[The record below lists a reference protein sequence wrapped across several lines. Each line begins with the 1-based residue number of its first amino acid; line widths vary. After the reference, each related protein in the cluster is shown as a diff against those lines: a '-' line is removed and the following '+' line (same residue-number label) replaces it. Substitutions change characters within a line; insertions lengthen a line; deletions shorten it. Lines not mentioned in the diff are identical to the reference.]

1 MSSKNNIRRHM
12 SALALALLACP
23 ILTAGSAMEV
33 EEPAQPESPPT
44 PARPEPKTG
53 QIPDWAAPIRG
64 AAAFVSVEPY
74 EPPKMAYDPPRAR
87 RRSKRGQ
94 RSAVRKGWMR

>member
-1 MSSKNNIRRHM
+1 MRINTRRHM
-12 SALALALLACP
+12 SALALALLSFP
-23 ILTAGSAMEV
+23 IWTAGSAMEM

-44 PARPEPKTG
+44 PARPEPKTAG
-53 QIPDWAAPIRG
+53 QLPDWAAPIRG
-64 AAAFVSVEPY
+64 AAAFFSVEPY

-94 RSAVRKGWMR
+94 RSAGRKGWMR

>member
-1 MSSKNNIRRHM
+1 MNNKNMRRHM

-33 EEPAQPESPPT
+33 EEPAQPERQPT
-44 PARPEPKTG
+44 PARPEPKTPG
-53 QIPDWAAPIRG
+53 QQPDWAAPIRG
-64 AAAFVSVEPY
+64 CAASVSVEPY

-94 RSAVRKGWMR
+94 RNAGRKGWMR